1 MSTHRKRAGAGR
13 ALKALAIALMGLA
26 VVADV
31 ALAQVEEPW
40 PTRRRGDGY
49 TYFKR
54 YKSERPIR
62 GFEGFAGPPLS
73 PSYCSYRRI
82 PNRECGRKGCRVTSW
97 TLEQYCQ

>member
-1 MSTHRKRAGAGR
+1 MRRWKNFVMLLTGAT
-13 ALKALAIALMGLA
+13 
-26 VVADV
+26 V
-31 ALAQVEEPW
+31 ALSIPFESVLAQIEEPW

-54 YKSERPIR
+54 YKTPGPTH

-73 PSYCSYRRI
+73 PSYCSYRRM
-82 PNRECGRKGCRVTSW
+82 PNRECGKGGCRVKNW

>member
-1 MSTHRKRAGAGR
+1 MPKNRKKSGSKAV
-13 ALKALAIALMGLA
+13 LKAVAIALMGLV
-26 VVADV
+26 VVADS
-31 ALAQVEEPW
+31 AIAQVEEPW

-54 YKSERPIR
+54 YKTQRPIH